1 VAMWTVEG
9 VGVSPGIVIGRA
21 YVMDEG
27 ALRVQRRKIAPHEVD
42 QELSRLDDA
51 IAVSAEELRAVR
63 TEAEHVLGAE
73 AAKVFGFHAALL
85 QDRALLE
92 PIRTL
97 IRDRLDA
104 AEYAAF
110 KQFQLLAER
119 FRAMPDSA
127 FTTKTDDIDDLL
139 ERLLTHLGQ
148 TRPTAV
154 DDMPPDAVVVARD
167 LTPSE
172 TIRFDRDRV
181 VALVTDLGGKTSHT
195 AIVARALGLPAVVAA
210 GSASESADDDL
221 AVIVDG
227 ARGLVIFEPDEATLE
242 RYRKKVE
249 TQETFR
255 LSLAEL
261 RDLPAVTTDD
271 QTVEL
276 LGNIEFPD
284 EAPAVVANGAGGVGL
299 YRTEFLYLERED
311 PPTEDEHFEAY
322 RECVEGLGG
331 RPLVIRTLDLGA
343 DKYGTEEREGRKP
356 IRERNP
362 FLGLRSIRYTLR
374 RPELFRPQLRA
385 ILRASAL
392 GDVRVMFP
400 LVTSVSEFRHARM
413 LLGDIMEDLAEEGI
427 PFNRDIP
434 VGMMVETP
442 ASAIMAEVFAREADF
457 LSIGTNDLVQYTLA
471 VDRTNERVNDLFQ
484 PTHPAVIRMVRETV
498 RGARRHG
505 TPVSCC
511 GEAAAEPEMALLLI
525 GLGVRTLSVSSS
537 STPQLKRLIR
547 SVEMGACER
556 LAKKAISFDS
566 EAEVSAFLRSR
577 VRKIVP
583 EAASGRPDE
592 A

>member
-1 VAMWTVEG
+1 MWTVEG

-21 YVMDEG
+21 YVMDEA
-27 ALRVQRRKIAPHEVD
+27 ALRVQRRKIAPQEVE
-42 QELSRLDDA
+42 QELKRLQDA
-51 IAVSAEELRAVR
+51 IEASAEELRAVR
-63 TEAEHVLGAE
+63 DEAERVMGAE

-85 QDRALLE
+85 QDRALMD
-92 PIRTL
+92 PIRAL
-97 IRDRLDA
+97 IADRLDA

-119 FRAMPDSA
+119 FRSMPDSA

-139 ERLLTHLGQ
+139 ERLLTNLGL
-148 TRPTAV
+148 TRPTVV
-154 DDMPPDAVVVARD
+154 DDMPPNAVVIARD

-172 TIRFDRDRV
+172 TIRFDRKRV

-195 AIVARALGLPAVVAA
+195 AIVARALGLPAVVAT

-227 ARGLVIFEPDEATLE
+227 ARGLIIFEPDEETLE
-242 RYRKKVE
+242 RYQTKVE
-249 TQETFR
+249 TQETYR
-255 LSLAEL
+255 LSLNEL

-284 EAPAVVANGAGGVGL
+284 EAPSVVANGAAGVGL
-299 YRTEFLYLERED
+299 YRTEFLYLERDD
-311 PPTEDEHFEAY
+311 PPTEEEHFEAY
-322 RECVEGLGG
+322 SECVRGLNGL
-331 RPLVIRTLDLGA
+331 PLVIRTLDLGA
-343 DKYGTEEREGRKP
+343 DKYGTEEREGRRP

-400 LVTSVSEFRHARM
+400 LVTSVHEFRHARM
-413 LLGDIMEDLAEEGI
+413 LLGDIMEDLSEEGI
-427 PFNRDIP
+427 PFNREIK

-511 GEAAAEPEMALLLI
+511 GEAAAEPEMALLLV
-525 GLGVRTLSVSSS
+525 GLGVRTLSVSASS
-537 STPQLKRLIR
+537 APQLKRLIR

-592 A
+592 E